1 MLNNNFS
8 KLVKLYKKYKK
19 QQRNKMVLKIFGV
32 VALLGLGYLLF
43 MLAQQRRP
51 AQSVAV
57 ATAPAATANTTVAQA
72 HAPAAAPQPEPPKAR
87 PPLKREHVETPKVE
101 EMPKKLVKRTPVTH
115 KAKAKREDT
124 FQLKVTQRKSLYKLL
139 VAYKNEKSYDAAI
152 KIAQFYYDEG
162 DYDKAVKWAVEASK
176 KDPAQAQS
184 WIIYAQAKKALG
196 KPEVAKRALSI
207 YLKHNYSQPAQNLL
221 DSL

>member
-43 MLAQQRRP
+43 MLAQQHRP

-57 ATAPAATANTTVAQA
+57 ATANTTVAQKRTP
-72 HAPAAAPQPEPPKAR
+72 APATVSQPEPPKAR
-87 PPLKREHVETPKVE
+87 PPLKREYVETPKVE

-184 WIIYAQAKKALG
+184 WIIYAQAKRALG

>member
-19 QQRNKMVLKIFGV
+19 QQRNKLVLKIVGV

-51 AQSVAV
+51 VQSTAV
-57 ATAPAATANTTVAQA
+57 ATAPATTANTTVAQA
-72 HAPAAAPQPEPPKAR
+72 HAPAAAPQPR

-115 KAKAKREDT
+115 KAKAKKEDT

-139 VAYKNEKSYDAAI
+139 VAYKNDKSYDAAI
-152 KIAQFYYDEG
+152 KIAQFYLEEK

-184 WIIYAQAKKALG
+184 WIIYAQAKRALG